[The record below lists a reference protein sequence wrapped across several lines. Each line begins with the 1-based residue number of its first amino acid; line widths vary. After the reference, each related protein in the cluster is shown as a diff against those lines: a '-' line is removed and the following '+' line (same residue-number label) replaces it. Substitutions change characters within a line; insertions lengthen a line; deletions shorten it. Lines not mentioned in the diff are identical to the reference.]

1 MEHRWLPE
9 VCEHACVARLGSG
22 IPLVARDREMSRLRA
37 AFDQAAA
44 GTPAAV
50 LISGDAG
57 VGKTRLTEELA
68 ALARA
73 KDALALTGRCLDAG
87 ETGLPYLPFVEA
99 MSEVPDRERAVRAH
113 PALARLLPDAVL
125 PSGEQAGGGP
135 PGVAAVVAGVG
146 ARTTGRAEQDVGQL
160 QLFDAVYAL
169 LTDLAAESPV
179 VLVLED
185 LHWADAS
192 TRRLLAFLVSR
203 LREQRLLIV
212 ATYRSDDLHRRHPL
226 RPLLAEL
233 VRLPATERLELTPFD
248 EADSRRFVTA
258 LAEELLPEDAMRTV
272 AGRSE
277 GNAFFAEE
285 LLAAYTEDGESMPAT
300 LVDVLLARVE
310 RLSEQAQRVVRV
322 ASVAGR
328 RVRHAT
334 LAEVAELSD
343 TELEEA
349 LREAVQHHVLV
360 AMQEER
366 SGIPTEVYA
375 FRHALLREAVYGD
388 LLPGERVRLH
398 SAYARRLAGPHTRRG
413 MAAALA
419 HHSMESHQLPQALA
433 ASIAAAQEAKQAG
446 APAESLHHL
455 ERALKLWDAVPDAE
469 RPAGVDEA
477 YLLRKASLVAGSSG
491 EPERALAFA
500 KHAVK
505 LADRSAD
512 PEVAAMTR
520 RRLASA
526 LFVVEGR
533 EEEAREA
540 IEKAWEL
547 VKDLPATCEKAWV
560 LAVYAGILRGLR
572 EPAEARTFAELAVRD
587 ARAAGEPGVEADALI
602 TLGALDEAEG
612 RIDQSR
618 ERLREA
624 QRLATS
630 DDAPNVEL
638 RARHY
643 LGMNY
648 YEQAD
653 LDEAVQIIDAG
664 VERAKRTGL
673 TWGTYGFELRA
684 MKVTVR
690 YARGDWDESEA
701 AAEPPGRRVSSTVS
715 ARLAAVGSHVMIGRG
730 RLAEAARLAADLKPE
745 WSRDFQIGAAMG
757 PASAELAFWQGRP
770 EDGVADVREALDW
783 AERVGGEW
791 MMVGIRLAAL
801 GVALCAELGERAARR
816 REEDGRRAA
825 TDEGERLAEHAR
837 NTARYGRPRT
847 GTLGPEGKAWLARAE
862 AELSRLHGESS
873 PKLWQAAVDAFGY
886 GAVYEQA
893 VCRWRLGE
901 ALLRADERDAA
912 AAELRAAAEVADRL
926 RARPLLDAI
935 RRLARR
941 ARVSLGDGPAP
952 RETLDPFTPR
962 ERSVLGL
969 VALGRTNR
977 QVGEELYIS
986 EKTVSVHL
994 SRIMAKLGAT
1004 RRAEA
1009 VAIAYDKGLLEEK
1022 TP

>member
-1 MEHRWLPE
+1 MT
-9 VCEHACVARLGSG
+9 
-22 IPLVARDREMSRLRA
+22 RLRA
-37 AFDQAAA
+37 AFDQTVA
-44 GTPAAV
+44 GTPAAI

-68 ALARA
+68 TLARA
-73 KDALALTGRCLDAG
+73 KDAVVLAGRCLDAG

-99 MSEVPDRERAVRAH
+99 MGQVPDRERAVRTH

-125 PSGEQAGGGP
+125 PTGEGSGGM
-135 PGVAAVVAGVG
+135 PGVGAVVAGAG
-146 ARTTGRAEQDVGQL
+146 ARTGARTEQDVGQL
-160 QLFDAVYAL
+160 QLFDAVHAL

-203 LREQRLLIV
+203 LRDQRLLIV
-212 ATYRSDDLHRRHPL
+212 GTYRGDDLHRRHPL

-233 VRLPATERLELTPFD
+233 VRLPATERLELSPFD
-248 EADSRRFVTA
+248 ENDSRTFVTA
-258 LAEELLPEDAMRTV
+258 LAEELLGEDVVREV

-310 RLSEQAQRVVRV
+310 RLSEQAQNVVRV

-328 RVRHAT
+328 QVRHST
-334 LAEVAELSD
+334 LAEVTDLSE

-360 AMQEER
+360 ATEDR
-366 SGIPTEVYA
+366 RYGLVTEVYI
-375 FRHALLREAVYGD
+375 FRHALMREAVYGD

-398 SAYARRLAGPHTRRG
+398 SAYARRLTGQRARG

-433 ASIAAAQEAKQAG
+433 ASIEAAQEAKQSG
-446 APAESLHHL
+446 APTESLHHL
-455 ERALKLWDAVPDAE
+455 ERALKLWDAVPEAD
-469 RPAGVDEA
+469 RPAGIDEA
-477 YLLRKASLVAGSSG
+477 ALLRKASHVAGGSG
-491 EPERALAFA
+491 EPERAVAFA
-500 KHAVK
+500 RHAVK
-505 LADRSAD
+505 LADQSPD

-520 RRLASA
+520 RRFASA

-533 EEEAREA
+533 EEEARTT
-540 IEKAWEL
+540 IVRAWEL
-547 VKDLPATCEKAWV
+547 VKDLPASCEKAWV
-560 LAVYAGILRGLR
+560 LAVYAGILRGMR
-572 EPAEARTFAELAVRD
+572 DSAEARTFAELAVRD
-587 ARAAGEPGVEADALI
+587 AREAGEPGVEADALI

-612 RIDQSR
+612 RIEQSR

-624 QRLATS
+624 QRLAIS
-630 DDAPNVEL
+630 DDSPTVEL

-648 YEQAD
+648 YEQGELA
-653 LDEAVQIIDAG
+653 EAVKIIDDG
-664 VERAKRTGL
+664 VDRAKSTGL

-690 YARGDWDESEA
+690 YANGDWDESEA

-715 ARLAAVGSHVMIGRG
+715 ARLAAVGSHVMVGRG
-730 RLAEAARLAADLKPE
+730 KLAEATRLAADLKNE

-757 PASAELAFWQGRP
+757 TASAELAFWQGKP
-770 EDGVADVREALDW
+770 DEGVAHVREALEW
-783 AERVGGEW
+783 AERVGGQW
-791 MMVGIRLAAL
+791 MLVGIRLGAL
-801 GVALCAELGERAARR
+801 GVALCAELAEQAGRR
-816 REEDGRRAA
+816 RADKERLAA
-825 TDEGERLAEHAR
+825 VEEGERFAEHAR
-837 NTARYGRPRT
+837 NTARLGRPRT
-847 GTLGPEGKAWLARAE
+847 GTLGPEGTAWLARTE

-873 PKLWQAAVDAFGY
+873 AELWRAAADAFGY

-901 ALLRADERDAA
+901 ALLRAEDRDAA
-912 AAELRAAAEVADRL
+912 ATALRAAAEVAERL
-926 RARPLLDAI
+926 DARPLHDAV

-941 ARVSLGDGPAP
+941 GRLALGDGPAP
-952 RETLDPFTPR
+952 REELDPFTPR

-1009 VAIAYDKGLLEEK
+1009 VAIAYDKGLLEQT

>member
-1 MEHRWLPE
+1 M
-9 VCEHACVARLGSG
+9 ARLGSG
-22 IPLVARDREMSRLRA
+22 IPLVARDREMNRLRA
-37 AFDQAAA
+37 AFDQAVAGAA
-44 GTPAAV
+44 VAV

-73 KDALALTGRCLDAG
+73 KDAVVLTGRCLDAG

-99 MSEVPDRERAVRAH
+99 MAQVPDRERAVLAH

-125 PSGEQAGGGP
+125 PSGEPTGGG
-135 PGVAAVVAGVG
+135 GVAGIGAVVSGTG
-146 ARTTGRAEQDVGQL
+146 ARPAARAEQDVGQL
-160 QLFDAVYAL
+160 QLFDAVHAL
-169 LTDLAAESPV
+169 LTDLAAASAV

-233 VRLPATERLELTPFD
+233 VRLPATERLDLSPFD
-248 EADSRRFVTA
+248 ESDSRTFVTA
-258 LAEELLPEDAMRTV
+258 LAEELLPEEAVREV

-285 LLAAYTEDGESMPAT
+285 LLAAYGEQGTVALPWT

-310 RLSEQAQRVVRV
+310 RLSEGAQRVVRV

-328 RVRHAT
+328 RVPHAT
-334 LAEVAELSD
+334 LLEVAELSE

-360 AMQEER
+360 AAQDR
-366 SGIPTEVYA
+366 GAEVYM

-398 SAYARRLAGPHTRRG
+398 SAYARRLAGQHGRRG

-433 ASIAAAQEAKQAG
+433 ASVQAAQEAKQAG
-446 APAESLHHL
+446 APTESLHHL
-455 ERALKLWDAVPDAE
+455 ERALKLWDAVPEAD
-469 RPAGVDEA
+469 RPAGMNEGT
-477 YLLRKASLVAGSSG
+477 LLRKASYVAGGAG
-491 EPERALAFA
+491 EPERSVAFA
-500 KHAVK
+500 RHAVK
-505 LADRSAD
+505 LADSSDD

-526 LFVVEGR
+526 LFVVEGK
-533 EEEAREA
+533 EDEARQV
-540 IEKAWEL
+540 IERAWEL
-547 VKDLPATCEKAWV
+547 VEDLPATCEKAWV
-560 LAVYAGILRGLR
+560 LAVYASILRGMR

-587 ARAAGEPGVEADALI
+587 ARASGEPGVEADALI

-612 RIDQSR
+612 RVEQSR

-624 QRLATS
+624 QRLAEA
-630 DDAPNVEL
+630 DDSPTVEL

-643 LGMNY
+643 LGINY
-648 YEQAD
+648 YEHGD
-653 LDEAVQIIDAG
+653 LDAAMRIIDEG
-664 VERAKRTGL
+664 VERARSAGL

-684 MKVTVR
+684 MKVTTS

-701 AAEPPGRRVSSTVS
+701 ASEPPGRRVSNTVS
-715 ARLAAVGSHVMIGRG
+715 ARLAAVGSHVMVGRG
-730 RLAEAARLAADLKPE
+730 KLAEAARLAADLRSE
-745 WSRDFQIGAAMG
+745 WHRDFQIGSAMG
-757 PASAELAFWQGRP
+757 SASAELAFWQGRP
-770 EDGVADVREALDW
+770 EEGVAHVREALEW
-783 AERVGGEW
+783 AERVGGQW
-791 MMVGIRLAAL
+791 MLVGIRLGAL
-801 GVALCAELGERAARR
+801 GAALCAELAERAARR
-816 REEDGRRAA
+816 REDSERQAA
-825 TDEGERLAEHAR
+825 VAEGERLVAHAR
-837 NTARYGRPRT
+837 DTARYGRPRT
-847 GTLGPEGKAWLARAE
+847 GRLGPEGMAWLARGE
-862 AELSRLHGESS
+862 AELSRLTGDSS
-873 PKLWQAAVDAFGY
+873 PRLWRAAVEAFGY

-893 VCRWRLGE
+893 VCRWRLAE
-901 ALLRADERDAA
+901 ALLRTDERDAA
-912 AAELRAAAEVADRL
+912 ATELRAAAEVAERL
-926 RARPLLDAI
+926 GARPLHDAV

-941 ARVSLGDGPAP
+941 ARVALGDGPAP

-1009 VAIAYDKGLLEEK
+1009 VAIAYDKGLLEET